1 MRARALQAYIARC
14 IRDAWPRG
22 DFDSRRRAPTAFG
35 TASHRLPFSR
45 LSGDG
50 SAESII
56 ILRRPPPYETFGSIE
71 RSLPQGIMQFSIALH
86 PLSDLDHSS
95 LRRTGSV
102 SRPCSSAGGSSHA
115 QAHRLRDRSL
125 AGDGLL
131 GSRCVGEDP
140 PQAYHLKPA
149 KDAPGPAG
157 RESGDAAAGS
167 GRHFQGIRSSNP
179 TSLALLNGDILG

>member
-1 MRARALQAYIARC
+1 MRARALQAYIASY

-22 DFDSRRRAPTAFG
+22 DFESRRRAPTAFG

-86 PLSDLDHSS
+86 PIERS
-95 LRRTGSV
+95 GSQQ
-102 SRPCSSAGGSSHA
+102 PAA
-115 QAHRLRDRSL
+115 NWLSL
-125 AGDGLL
+125 ASMLECRG
-131 GSRCVGEDP
+131 
-140 PQAYHLKPA
+140 
-149 KDAPGPAG
+149 
-157 RESGDAAAGS
+157 
-167 GRHFQGIRSSNP
+167 
-179 TSLALLNGDILG
+179 

>member
-1 MRARALQAYIARC
+1 MRARALQAYIANY

-22 DFDSRRRAPTAFG
+22 DFESRRRAPTAFG

-71 RSLPQGIMQFSIALH
+71 RSLPQGIMQFRLRCTR
-86 PLSDLDHSS
+86 LGDLDHSS

-140 PQAYHLKPA
+140 SRHTTSSPQKTRPA
-149 KDAPGPAG
+149 QPV
-157 RESGDAAAGS
+157 E
-167 GRHFQGIRSSNP
+167 NP
-179 TSLALLNGDILG
+179 VTRLPVPVDTFRA